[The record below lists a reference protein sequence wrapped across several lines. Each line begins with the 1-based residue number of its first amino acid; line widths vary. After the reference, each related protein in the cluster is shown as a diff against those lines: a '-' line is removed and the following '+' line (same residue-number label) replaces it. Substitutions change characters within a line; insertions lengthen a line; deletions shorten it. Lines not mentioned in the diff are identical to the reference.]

1 MPIALTAATEA
12 ERTVTEEGD
21 LAAAVTEEALVT
33 EELMAVLAPEFT
45 EAMDAISVQQ
55 IPNLT

>member
-21 LAAAVTEEALVT
+21 LGAAVSEEALVT
-33 EELMAVLAPEFT
+33 EEVMAVLAPDVT
-45 EAMDAISVQQ
+45 EAMAVTSVQQ
-55 IPNLT
+55 IPNLM